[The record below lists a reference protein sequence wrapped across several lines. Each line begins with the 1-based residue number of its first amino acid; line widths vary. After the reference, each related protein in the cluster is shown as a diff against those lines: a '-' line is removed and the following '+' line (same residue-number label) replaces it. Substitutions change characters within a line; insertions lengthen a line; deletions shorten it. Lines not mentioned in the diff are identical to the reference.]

1 MVGEVGSVIELR
13 VLSTSVNVERRTRT
27 AAIAR
32 AHPKQRSG
40 KSGIWTEERDGR
52 RRKGKEWDGAVKS
65 FLSCSGGGGAVG
77 AALLLCS
84 GI

>member
-13 VLSTSVNVERRTRT
+13 VLASLNVEKRTRT

-65 FLSCSGGGGAVG
+65 FLSCSGGAVR
-77 AALLLCS
+77 ATLLLCS

>member
-13 VLSTSVNVERRTRT
+13 VLASLNGERRTRT

-32 AHPKQRSG
+32 APQTTVREVRYLDGRK
-40 KSGIWTEERDGR
+40 EGR

-65 FLSCSGGGGAVG
+65 FLSCSGGGGAVR

>member
-13 VLSTSVNVERRTRT
+13 VLASLNVEKRTRT

-65 FLSCSGGGGAVG
+65 FLSCSGGGAVR